1 MQMSATKKR
10 EDEGGV
16 QRDLGE
22 QLLKI
27 GRFPQPPPGYLLS
40 PFYGRGVCRSE
51 HTVPSHRHSDRKSR
65 LLEGWLGCVSVRY
78 DKNSDPE
85 MTVTKATDYP
95 PKSLETGGTA
105 NTQDQSGRHQGESGG
120 KGNRGIHRQEP
131 PLWFRQEGM
140 GEAVSAGSGWASAT
154 NFSEILDI
162 DAVPRCRPGGD
173 WDRWAAAQSV
183 RSGKGDVGEESSG
196 LVGLQV
202 KGTFP
207 GELRTFS
214 RSWLT

>member
-1 MQMSATKKR
+1 M
-10 EDEGGV
+10 
-16 QRDLGE
+16 
-22 QLLKI
+22 
-27 GRFPQPPPGYLLS
+27 
-40 PFYGRGVCRSE
+40 
-51 HTVPSHRHSDRKSR
+51 
-65 LLEGWLGCVSVRY
+65 CVSRY

-120 KGNRGIHRQEP
+120 KGNRGNHRQEP